1 VTQTAA
7 ETTLPSA
14 SIRVAVALLL
24 CAGLAC
30 GEEEPRAEIL
40 PPIVAMQVAQSGTF
54 EERWFPGRAKATRE
68 ANIAFEVPGR
78 LIERPVEV
86 GDVVGKGQLLAKLD
100 PRDFLNSL
108 KQARA
113 ARDRA
118 KAFRDRVAQAAKSGA
133 VSRQELTDAV
143 AEFEA
148 AAAEVEIRAKAL
160 QDSELHAPFDG
171 TVSSILVENYENV
184 QAKQV
189 TMRVLDT
196 SKIEMVIDIPETLA
210 PNLPHVKAVRVR
222 FAALSDREFPAKI
235 IEVGNEA
242 NDATRTYPVNLLIEH
257 PADAEILPG
266 MAGEASGWVVRP
278 GEEAAALSLEV
289 RISSLASDGGQQ
301 SYVWVVDPE
310 AQTVSRREVEVGETT
325 PRGIMVRGLERGEWV
340 AVAGTKE
347 LRDGQKVRLVE
358 QGERG

>member
-1 VTQTAA
+1 MTQTAA

-14 SIRVAVALLL
+14 SLRVAVALLL

-40 PPIVAMQVAQSGTF
+40 APIIAMQVAQSGTF

-86 GDVVGKGQLLAKLD
+86 GDVVEKGQLLAKLD
-100 PRDFLNSL
+100 PRDFVNSL

-113 ARDRA
+113 ARDRS

-148 AAAEVEIRAKAL
+148 TAAETEIRAKAL
-160 QDSELHAPFDG
+160 EDSELYAPFDG
-171 TVSSILVENYENV
+171 TVSSILVENFENV

-210 PNLPHVKAVRVR
+210 PNVPHVKAVRVR
-222 FAALSDREFPAKI
+222 FAALPGREFSAKI
-235 IEVGNEA
+235 IEVSNEA
-242 NDATRTYPVNLLIEH
+242 SEATRTYPVNLLIEQ
-257 PADAEILPG
+257 PEDAEILPG
-266 MAGEASGWVVRP
+266 MAGEASGWVAQS
-278 GEEAAALSLEV
+278 GEEKAQSLEV
-289 RISSLASDGGQQ
+289 RISSLATDGNQQ
-301 SYVWVVDPE
+301 SYVWVVDPGS
-310 AQTVSRREVEVGETT
+310 QTVSRRDVEVGETT
-325 PRGIMVRGLERGEWV
+325 PQGIMVRGLERGEWV
-340 AVAGTKE
+340 SVARAGA

-358 QGERG
+358 SGKGG